1 MMRREPLT
9 LLPADPDLITTV
21 ERFAR
26 EAILPHVE
34 DWEAACGFPRALYKQ
49 AADLGLLAMGYEER
63 VGGIAAS
70 WISRLAV
77 MQVLS
82 RVTGAGGVTA
92 SLFSHNIA
100 MPLVQKLASDDV
112 AQEIIPPVL
121 RGERIAALAITE
133 PSGGSDVARLRT
145 TAQRQGSDYVVD
157 GEKVFITSGVRA
169 DWYTVAVRTGEGG
182 ARGISLLSVRGDA
195 QGVSRT
201 PLQKMG
207 WHSSDTAHV
216 RFDQVRVPARYL
228 LGQESQG
235 FREIMAN
242 FNGERLVLAAGCL
255 GAAQCA
261 LDEALDWAQ
270 QRQTFGASLVN
281 HQVVRHKL
289 VDMQMRIRATEHWL
303 IALATALDETGVE
316 SPEWVAEV
324 CLLKNQATTTLAF
337 CADAAVQTLGGMG
350 FMRGT
355 KSERIY
361 REVKVNAIGGGTEEI
376 MKELAAKQMGWL

>member
-1 MMRREPLT
+1 MQRESLT
-9 LLPADPDLITTV
+9 RLPADPDVVATA

-26 EAILPHVE
+26 QEILPHVDE
-34 DWEAACGFPRALYKQ
+34 WEAACGFPRQLYSQ
-49 AADLGLLAMGYEER
+49 AAGLGLLAMGYEER
-63 VGGIAAS
+63 VGGIPAP
-70 WISRLAV
+70 WVDRLAV

-82 RVTGAGGVTA
+82 RVTGAGGVMA

-100 MPLVQKLASDDV
+100 MPLVQKLARDDV
-112 AQEIIPPVL
+112 AQEVIPPVL
-121 RGERIAALAITE
+121 RGECIAALAVTE

-145 TAQRQGSDYVVD
+145 TASREGDDFVVN

-182 ARGISLLSVRGDA
+182 ARGISLLSVPGDA
-195 QGVSRT
+195 PGVSRT

-207 WHSSDTAHV
+207 WHASDTAHV
-216 RFDQVRVPARYL
+216 RFDHVRVPARYL
-228 LGQESQG
+228 LGEENQG

-242 FNGERLVLAAGCL
+242 FNGERLTLVAGCL

-261 LDEALDWAQ
+261 LDEALEWAQ
-270 QRQTFGASLVN
+270 QRQSFGVSLIN

-303 IALATALDETGVE
+303 IALASALDATGVE
-316 SPEWVAEV
+316 SAEWVAEV

>member
-1 MMRREPLT
+1 MQRESLT
-9 LLPADPDLITTV
+9 RLPADPDVVATA

-26 EAILPHVE
+26 QEILPHVDE
-34 DWEAACGFPRALYKQ
+34 WEAACGFPRQLYSQ
-49 AADLGLLAMGYEER
+49 AAGLGLLAMGYEER
-63 VGGIAAS
+63 VGGIPAP
-70 WISRLAV
+70 WVDRLAV

-82 RVTGAGGVTA
+82 RVTGAGGVMA

-100 MPLVQKLASDDV
+100 MPLVQKLARDDV
-112 AQEIIPPVL
+112 AQEVIPPVL
-121 RGERIAALAITE
+121 RGECIAALAVTE

-145 TAQRQGSDYVVD
+145 TASREGDDFVVN

-182 ARGISLLSVRGDA
+182 ARGISLLSVPGDA
-195 QGVSRT
+195 PGVSRT

-207 WHSSDTAHV
+207 WHASDTAHV
-216 RFDQVRVPARYL
+216 RFDHVRVPARYL
-228 LGQESQG
+228 LGKENQG

-242 FNGERLVLAAGCL
+242 FNGERLTLVAGCL

-261 LDEALDWAQ
+261 LDEALEWAQ
-270 QRQTFGASLVN
+270 QRQSFGVSLIN

-303 IALATALDETGVE
+303 IALASALDATGVE
-316 SPEWVAEV
+316 SAEWVAEV